1 MLTPSSKRQINGPAL
16 TKQGGFTLLEVMIA
30 VLVFAIGMLT
40 TASLQ
45 LTSKRANYESLQ
57 RTTASHLAFDMLE
70 RIRANTAALNNY
82 TGGAQVVVGGGT
94 RGAEPV
100 PNCDSEADAC
110 TAGNVAVHD
119 LWQWEQMIDGAT
131 EVNGAAATGGLVSP
145 TACIRGPA
153 GGGAGTFT
161 IAIAWRGVSEL
172 ENPAAD
178 ACGSAT
184 GLYGAN
190 NEFRRVMVVRTFIG
204 PF

>member
-1 MLTPSSKRQINGPAL
+1 MLTKEAHMASVGNRHRQ
-16 TKQGGFTLLEVMIA
+16 QGFTLLEVMIA

-70 RIRANTAALNNY
+70 RIRANTGALNTY
-82 TGGAQVVVGGGT
+82 TGGAQLILGGGT
-94 RGAEPV
+94 RGAEPA
-100 PNCDSEADAC
+100 PDCDSVADAC
-110 TAGNVAVHD
+110 TSADVALHD

-131 EVNGAAATGGLVSP
+131 EISGGVATGGLVSP
-145 TACIRGPA
+145 TACVRGPA
-153 GGGAGTFT
+153 GGGAGTFS
-161 IAIAWRGVSEL
+161 IAIAWRGVAEL

-178 ACGSAT
+178 ACGAGT

-190 NEFRRVMVVRTFIG
+190 NEFRRVLVVRTFVA

>member
-1 MLTPSSKRQINGPAL
+1 MNSRSHPNCAARD
-16 TKQGGFTLLEVMIA
+16 KQGGFTLLEVMIA

-57 RTTASHLAFDMLE
+57 RTTAGHLAFDMLE
-70 RIRANTAALNNY
+70 RIRANTGALNTY
-82 TGGAQVVVGGGT
+82 IGGAQLVLGNGT

-100 PNCDSEADAC
+100 PDCDSVADAC
-110 TAGNVAVHD
+110 TSGDVAIHD
-119 LWQWEQMIDGAT
+119 LWQWEQIVDGAT
-131 EVNGAAATGGLVSP
+131 ETSGGAATGGLVSP
-145 TACIRGPA
+145 TACVRGPV
-153 GGGAGTFT
+153 GGGGGTYT

-172 ENPAAD
+172 QNPVID

-184 GLYGAN
+184 GLYGDN
-190 NEFRRVMVVRTFIG
+190 NEFRRVLVVRSFIG